1 LKNDIFAFYKTDIM
15 KVLITGGTGY
25 IGSHTIIEMIETGK
39 FTPICVDSCERSTPE
54 TMDRIE
60 QITGIRAPFYK
71 LNICDKEAFF
81 QIFEE
86 HGDITGIIHFAA
98 YKSVPESVEKPLEYY
113 RNNLQSLENVLEACL
128 KFNIPNFIFSSSCAI
143 YGAVEQLPVH
153 EDTPMGVPFC
163 PYAHTK
169 QIGEE
174 MIRFF
179 AKIHPQFNAAILR
192 YFNPVGAHSSGLNG
206 ELSPDKPNNLMPIIT
221 QVGIGKM
228 KQMTVYGTDYPT
240 RDGSCIRDYVHVS
253 DIADAHIKALEFLI
267 EKRNSENC
275 EVFNLGS
282 GNGVSVLEMI
292 HSFEKITGIKLN
304 YILGKRRAGDV
315 PAVYSNSAR
324 AHSLLYWQCT
334 KTLIDMVESAW
345 RWEVVVSG

>member
-1 LKNDIFAFYKTDIM
+1 M

-39 FTPICVDSCERSTPE
+39 FTPVCVDSCERSTPE
-54 TMDRIE
+54 TIDRIE
-60 QITGIRAPFYK
+60 KITGVRVPFYQ
-71 LNICDKEAFF
+71 LNICNKDDFF
-81 QIFEE
+81 RIFEE
-86 HGDITGIIHFAA
+86 NKDIIGIIHFAA

-128 KFNIPNFIFSSSCAI
+128 KYSILSLIFSSSCSI
-143 YGAVEQLPVH
+143 YGAVEKLPVN
-153 EDTPMGVPFC
+153 EATPMGAPFC

-174 MIRFF
+174 MIKFF
-179 AKIHPQFNAAILR
+179 AQVNPSFNAVILR

-206 ELSPDKPNNLMPIIT
+206 ELSPDKPNNLMPILT

-228 KQMTVYGTDYPT
+228 KQMTVFGTDYDT

-253 DIADAHIKALEFLI
+253 DIADAHVKALEFIL
-267 EKRNSENC
+267 EKRNAENC

-282 GNGVSVLEMI
+282 GSGVSVLEMI
-292 HSFEKITGIKLN
+292 HAFEEITGIKLN
-304 YILGKRRAGDV
+304 YTLGSRRAGDV
-315 PAVYSNSAR
+315 PAIYSDSAR
-324 AHSLLYWQCT
+324 AEQLLRWHCKYGL
-334 KTLIDMVESAW
+334 KDMVESAW
-345 RWEVVVSG
+345 KWERMMGYLKGI

>member
-1 LKNDIFAFYKTDIM
+1 M

-39 FTPICVDSCERSTPE
+39 FTPVCVDSCERSTPE
-54 TMDRIE
+54 TIDRIE
-60 QITGIRAPFYK
+60 KITGVRVPFYQ
-71 LNICDKEAFF
+71 LNICNKESFF
-81 QIFEE
+81 KIFEE
-86 HGDITGIIHFAA
+86 NKDIIGIIHFAA
-98 YKSVPESVEKPLEYY
+98 YKCVPESVEKPLEYY

-128 KFNIPNFIFSSSCAI
+128 KYNIPNLIFSSSCSI
-143 YGAVEQLPVH
+143 YGEVEQLPVN
-153 EDTPMGVPFC
+153 EDTPMGAPFC

-179 AKIHPQFNAAILR
+179 AQVNPQFNAVILR

-228 KQMTVYGTDYPT
+228 EKLTVFGTDYDT

-253 DIADAHIKALEFLI
+253 DIADAHIKALEFLM
-267 EKRNSENC
+267 EKRNGNNC

-282 GNGVSVLEMI
+282 GSGVSVLEMI
-292 HSFEKITGIKLN
+292 HAFEEVTGVKLN
-304 YILGKRRAGDV
+304 YTLGARRAGDI
-315 PAVYSNSAR
+315 PAIYSNSTR
-324 AHSLLYWQCT
+324 ASTLLRWQC
-334 KTLIDMVESAW
+334 KKNLAEMVNSAW
-345 RWEVVVSG
+345 KWEQNLVIND

>member
-1 LKNDIFAFYKTDIM
+1 M

-54 TMDRIE
+54 TIDRIE
-60 QITGIRAPFYK
+60 KITGIRVPFYK
-71 LNICDKEAFF
+71 LNICHKEGFF
-81 QIFEE
+81 RIFEE
-86 HGDITGIIHFAA
+86 NKDIVGIIHFAA

-113 RNNLQSLENVLEACL
+113 RNNLQSLENVLEACV
-128 KFNIPNFIFSSSCAI
+128 KYHIPNLIFSSSCSI
-143 YGAVEQLPVH
+143 YGAVEKLPVN
-153 EDTPMGVPFC
+153 EDTLMGTPFC

-174 MIRFF
+174 MIKFF
-179 AKIHPQFNAAILR
+179 ANINLQFNAVILR

-228 KQMTVYGTDYPT
+228 EQMTVYGTDYDT
-240 RDGSCIRDYVHVS
+240 RDGSCIRDYIHVS
-253 DIADAHIKALEFLI
+253 DIADAHVKALEFIL
-267 EKRNSENC
+267 EKRNARNY

-292 HSFEKITGIKLN
+292 HAFEKITGVKLN
-304 YILGKRRAGDV
+304 YIIGERRPGDI
-315 PAVYSNSAR
+315 PAIYSDSAR
-324 AHSLLYWQCT
+324 AETLLNWQCK
-334 KTLIDMVESAW
+334 KTLVDMVESAW
-345 RWEVVVSG
+345 KWEENLS

>member
-1 LKNDIFAFYKTDIM
+1 M

-54 TMDRIE
+54 TIDRIE
-60 QITGIRAPFYK
+60 QITGVRVPFYQRD
-71 LNICDKEAFF
+71 ICNKDAFF
-81 QIFEE
+81 RIFEE
-86 HGDITGIIHFAA
+86 NRDIIGIIHFAA

-128 KFNIPNFIFSSSCAI
+128 KYNIPNLIFSSSCSI
-143 YGAVEQLPVH
+143 YGAVEQLPVN
-153 EDTPMGVPFC
+153 EDTPMGTPFC

-179 AKIHPQFNAAILR
+179 TQVHPQFNAVILR

-228 KQMTVYGTDYPT
+228 KQMTVFGTDYDT

-253 DIADAHIKALEFLI
+253 DIADAHVKALEFIL
-267 EKRNSENC
+267 EKRNAENC
-275 EVFNLGS
+275 EVLNLGS
-282 GNGVSVLEMI
+282 GSGVSVLEMI
-292 HSFEKITGIKLN
+292 RAFEEITGVKLN
-304 YILGKRRAGDV
+304 YVLGERRPGDI
-315 PAVYSNSAR
+315 PAIYSDSAR
-324 AHSLLYWQCT
+324 AEQLLRWNCKYG
-334 KTLIDMVESAW
+334 LRDMVESAW
-345 RWEVVVSG
+345 KWERNLKATS